1 MSTVSQRIDDLPL
14 WYLKVALFG
23 LLLVILF
30 TIPLFANQFYVS
42 LAYTVL
48 LFVVLTSALNVH
60 SGYTG
65 YINFGFAL
73 FVGIGSYTA
82 ALGLIHANL
91 PVMGLWV
98 LGGVATA
105 LVAAILSYPLLRVKG
120 VYFSI
125 AILAIAEGLRASMS
139 LPGIV
144 DWTNG
149 GSGLS
154 FFVEF
159 GLFEHYYAI
168 AVLAVLVVA
177 TTHVISTRRI
187 GLELLAIRENERVVE
202 SLGIEP
208 NIRKSAA
215 FVLSGFFA
223 GAAGAINATYLLY
236 VDPNTAFNLNYTIEP
251 VAMAMIGGFGTVWGP
266 VLGAIGIKLAEQ
278 ILWSQFLEL
287 NQLFFGI
294 VVVLGVLFV
303 PAGIIRKLQH
313 RGIISWS
320 RKW

>member
-1 MSTVSQRIDDLPL
+1 MSTLSHRFDGVSLR
-14 WYLKVALFG
+14 YLKVALFG
-23 LLLVILF
+23 SILVVLF
-30 TIPLFANQFYVS
+30 TLPLFANRFYVS

-48 LFVVLTSALNVH
+48 LFVALTSALNVH

-73 FVGIGSYTA
+73 FVGVGAYTA
-82 ALGLIHANL
+82 ALGITLADL

-98 LGGVATA
+98 LGGIAAA
-105 LVAAILSYPLLRVKG
+105 LVAGILSYPLLRVHG

-125 AILAIAEGLRASMS
+125 AILAIAEGVRASTS
-139 LPGIV
+139 LPGIA

-154 FFVEF
+154 FFVDL

-168 AVLAVLVVA
+168 VVLAVLVVG

-208 NIRKSAA
+208 EVRKSAS
-215 FVLSGFFA
+215 FVLSGLFA

-236 VDPNTAFNLNYTIEP
+236 VDPNVAFNLNYTIEP

-266 VLGAIGIKLAEQ
+266 VVGAVGIKLAEQ
-278 ILWSQFLEL
+278 VLWSQFLEL
-287 NQLFFGI
+287 NQLFFGV

-313 RGIISWS
+313 MGIISWS

>member
-1 MSTVSQRIDDLPL
+1 MSTISRHVETLPL
-14 WYLKVALFG
+14 RYVKIALYG
-23 LLLVILF
+23 VMLLVLF

-48 LFVVLTSALNVH
+48 LFVVLTSALNIH

-73 FVGIGSYTA
+73 FVGVGAYVA
-82 ALGLIHANL
+82 ALGATFMEL
-91 PVMGLWV
+91 PVIGLWV
-98 LGGVATA
+98 LGGVAA
-105 LVAAILSYPLLRVKG
+105 AIVAAILSYPLLRVHG

-125 AILAIAEGLRASMS
+125 AILAIAEGVRTSMS
-139 LPGIV
+139 LPGIS

-154 FFVEF
+154 FFAEF

-168 AVLAVLVVA
+168 ALLAVLVVA

-208 NIRKSAA
+208 DIRKSAS
-215 FVLSGFFA
+215 FVLSGLFA
-223 GAAGAINATYLLY
+223 GAAGAVNATYLLY

-313 RGIISWS
+313 RGILSWS